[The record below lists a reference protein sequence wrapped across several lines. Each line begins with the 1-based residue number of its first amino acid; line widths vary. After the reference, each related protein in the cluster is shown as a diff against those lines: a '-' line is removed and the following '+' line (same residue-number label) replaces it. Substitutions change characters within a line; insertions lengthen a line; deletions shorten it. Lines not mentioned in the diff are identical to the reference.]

1 MSPVPVGPVAVVT
14 DSTAYLPDQAT
25 RRYRIRVVPI
35 HVVIGGVSGDE
46 GVEVTPADVARALRD
61 RRVDVTTSRATPGD
75 FSRTYRELFDHGTG
89 SVVSV
94 HMSGKL
100 SGTVEA
106 AELAA
111 AEFGDRV
118 VVLDSM
124 SAGMGLGFPVLAG
137 AQAAESGASVAE
149 VRRAVEQAISRT
161 TIYFYVDTLEFLRRG
176 GRIGAAEALVGTA
189 LAVKPI
195 LHVSDGR
202 VVLKEKVRTA
212 GRALARLEE
221 LVVAAAGSGDVDV
234 SVHHLDCP
242 NRAVTLADRLRE
254 RLPRLRHLYNSEV
267 GAAVGAHVGPGVI
280 AAVVYRCGDP

>member
-1 MSPVPVGPVAVVT
+1 MSPQRAGPVAVVT
-14 DSTAYLPDQAT
+14 DSTAYLPADLIT
-25 RRYRIRVVPI
+25 RYGIRVVPI

-46 GVEVTPADVARALRD
+46 GLEVTPSDVARALRD
-61 RRVDVTTSRATPGD
+61 RRTDVTTSRATPED
-75 FSRTYRELFDHGTG
+75 FSRTYRELLDGG
-89 SVVSV
+89 AAAVVSI

-111 AEFGDRV
+111 AEFGHRV
-118 VVLDSM
+118 VVLDSR
-124 SAGMGLGFPVLAG
+124 STGMGLGFPVLAG
-137 AQAAESGASVAE
+137 AEAAAAGASVATVSE
-149 VRRAVEQAISRT
+149 AVERAVART
-161 TIYFYVDTLEFLRRG
+161 SIYFYVDTLEFLRRG
-176 GRIGAAEALVGTA
+176 GRIGAAGALLGTA

-195 LHVSDGR
+195 LHVVDGQ

-221 LVVAAAGSGDVDV
+221 LTLAAADDGEVDV

-242 NRAVTLADRLRE
+242 DRAHALAERLRE
-254 RLPRLRHLYNSEV
+254 RLPRLRNLHMSEV

-280 AAVVYRCGDP
+280 AAVVHRRA